1 GSTSWGQSTPSTG
14 AGPPNRGSQSS
25 GAPEVEIYSEDLD
38 VRLGFDLC
46 TEEQDF
52 LCKRKKYVAAALK
65 KVLQLEED
73 LQDDEIPVVAIMTTG
88 GGMRSLTTT
97 YGSLLGLKKLNV
109 IDCAMYLTGLS
120 GTTWTMANLYRDA
133 DWSQHDLSGKI
144 NEARKHVTKCKMG
157 SFSME
162 RMKYYNKQLC
172 QRKQEGHRTS
182 SIDLWGLIVE
192 YLLHDGKDN
201 HKLSDQQQA
210 VDQGQNPL
218 PIYVAINVKDNYS
231 TLDFK
236 EWLEFTPYEVGFMK
250 YGAFIRSEDFGSE
263 FFMGRLMKRL
273 PESRICYLEGDLLSW
288 KNVKL
293 IKNIIDYINWPLVS
307 HCCVIGS
314 NGTVSPA
321 RIFASTIYELIFNKV
336 VSFAFVFKRASA
348 NCSSAIS
355 LIARNIFLLDTVLDT
370 SPNQLTE
377 TTEYLSLVDT
387 GFFINTSCPPLLRP
401 ERKVDV
407 LMLFSSLIQPLDQS
421 CKYYSEQGIPFPK
434 VELSEEER
442 KNLKECYLFD
452 DAETPG
458 APILLF
464 FPLVNDTYQSY
475 KAPGVK
481 RSSSEMEE
489 GRVDLTSRFS
499 PYSTYSVTYKEQ
511 DYDQLVKLTEYNIL
525 NNKHL
530 ILQALHT
537 AVERKRRH
545 KK

>member
-1 GSTSWGQSTPSTG
+1 M
-14 AGPPNRGSQSS
+14 ASQVVTTCNMCACVFPGLCSS
-25 GAPEVEIYSEDLD
+25 SEDLD

-52 LCKRKKYVAAALK
+52 LCKRKNYVAAALK

-133 DWSQHDLSGKI
+133 DWSQQDLSGKI

-201 HKLSDQQQA
+201 HKLSDQRQA

-236 EWLEFTPYEVGFMK
+236 GKDIPEMYLILNLGGMWSSLFSLNLLYIWNLSHT
-250 YGAFIRSEDFGSE
+250 SEDFWHRWTRDRVNDIGK
-263 FFMGRLMKRL
+263 FPVL
-273 PESRICYLEGDLLSW
+273 PMRPHEQKTQVFTTASPLSRVLRGAITERTSVAQYHSFLKGLQLHNDYLENDKFCRW
-288 KNVKL
+288 K
-293 IKNIIDYINWPLVS
+293 
-307 HCCVIGS
+307 
-314 NGTVSPA
+314 
-321 RIFASTIYELIFNKV
+321 
-336 VSFAFVFKRASA
+336 
-348 NCSSAIS
+348 
-355 LIARNIFLLDTVLDT
+355 DTVLDT

-377 TTEYLSLVDT
+377 TAEYLSLIDT

-407 LMLFSSLIQPLDQS
+407 ILHLNYSAGSQILS

-434 VELSEEER
+434 VALSEEER

-475 KAPGVK
+475 KAPGKLSAVAN
-481 RSSSEMEE
+481 
-489 GRVDLTSRFS
+489 RFS

-530 ILQALHT
+530 ILQALRT
-537 AVERKRRH
+537 AVERQKRH
-545 KK
+545 KKYGA